1 MQCFIQVSR
10 VVVSSSLYLTVSI
23 GLSYSQGMN
32 DILARFLL
40 VFHNEVDSYWGF
52 VEYMEYKKN
61 DFAEDVMIKKVG
73 GFGCVVM

>member
-1 MQCFIQVSR
+1 
-10 VVVSSSLYLTVSI
+10 
-23 GLSYSQGMN
+23 MN

-52 VEYMEYKKN
+52 VEYMEHKKN

-73 GFGCVVM
+73 GFSCVIM